1 MKEYKQPEM
10 EVIAIDVDVITD
22 SCGTELPEQEDDEE

>member
-10 EVIAIDVDVITD
+10 EVIKVNETDVITT
-22 SCGTELPEQEDDEE
+22 SCDTETIPM

>member
-10 EVIAIDVDVITD
+10 EVIVVDDVITT
-22 SCGTELPEQEDDEE
+22 SGNGDDTQTPDL

>member
-10 EVIAIDVDVITD
+10 EVIAIDVDVITT
-22 SCGTELPEQEDDEE
+22 SCDTETIPM